1 MSPRPDVSAE
11 RRAQIIQAAL
21 ACFTRKGY
29 NHTTMDNIVAE
40 SGLSKG
46 SLYWYFESKDDLF
59 VSALTSLFADLGQAI
74 VATLEQHATAADKL
88 RAMALELSKFFQSA
102 KGSFNLFVEFWA
114 QDSHRE
120 KFGQLRTD
128 MLTQSKEIVVGI
140 IEEGI
145 SNGEFR
151 PVDTDQLAWAM
162 MAAYDG
168 LAIYI
173 TLIPAIDMERVS
185 QVFVETLL
193 SGLEAGERG
202 SDTSG

>member
-11 RRAQIIQAAL
+11 RRAQIIRAAL
-21 ACFTRKGY
+21 ACFVRKGY
-29 NHTTMDNIVAE
+29 YHTTMDDIVAE

-59 VSALTSLFADLGQAI
+59 VSALTSLLADLDQAI
-74 VATLEQHATAADKL
+74 AAALEQHATAADKL
-88 RAMALELSKFFQSA
+88 RAMALELSRFFQSA

-128 MLTQSKEIVVGI
+128 MLTQFKEVVVGI

-151 PVDTDQLAWAM
+151 PVDTEQLAWAM
-162 MAAYDG
+162 MATYDG

-173 TLIPAIDMERVS
+173 TLIPAIDLERVS

>member
-1 MSPRPDVSAE
+1 MTYSN
-11 RRAQIIQAAL
+11 
-21 ACFTRKGY
+21 TR
-29 NHTTMDNIVAE
+29 
-40 SGLSKG
+40 
-46 SLYWYFESKDDLF
+46 
-59 VSALTSLFADLGQAI
+59 
-74 VATLEQHATAADKL
+74 
-88 RAMALELSKFFQSA
+88 LSKFFQSA

-120 KFGQLRTD
+120 KFGQLWTD
-128 MLTQSKEIVVGI
+128 MLTQFKEVVVGI

-151 PVDTDQLAWAM
+151 PVDTEQLALAM
-162 MAAYDG
+162 MATYDG
-168 LAIYI
+168 LAICI
-173 TLIPAIDMERVS
+173 TLIPAIDLERVS